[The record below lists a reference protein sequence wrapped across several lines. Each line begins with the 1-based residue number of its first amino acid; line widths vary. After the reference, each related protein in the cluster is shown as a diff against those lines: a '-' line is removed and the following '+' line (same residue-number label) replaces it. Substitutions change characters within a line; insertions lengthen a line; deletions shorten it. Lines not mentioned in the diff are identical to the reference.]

1 MKTYWVTYSY
11 KGITAVTTPSQ
22 DDAIEKLLEKKDD
35 DDCLSIHIDDVE
47 EAYEED

>member
-11 KGITAVTTPSQ
+11 KGVTAVTAPSR
-22 DDAIEKLLEKKDD
+22 DDAIEKVLETKDN
-35 DDCLSIHIDDVE
+35 DDCLSIYIDNVE